1 MVEEIILRKKKFYRC
16 EDCKL
21 FYSDNY
27 YAEKCEEWCKKHKT
41 CNIKI
46 TKNAIKEIK

>member
-1 MVEEIILRKKKFYRC
+1 VVKEIILKKNKFYQC

-21 FYSDNY
+21 FYSDRN

-41 CNIKI
+41 CNIEI
-46 TKNAIKEIK
+46 TKNAIKDIK